1 LISKQTFDIYIYLK
15 MKNIF
20 YVLLLFSQVF
30 FAQSGFE
37 KGNDLYQ
44 KGKYAEAAKAY
55 ESVLES
61 QQESA
66 QLYFNLGNCYYKL
79 HKTAPAIYNYEKALV
94 LDPNNKQVLNNI
106 KFAQKQ
112 TIDEIKVVPKVG
124 FAKLL
129 RDFTGI
135 YPFDTWAWISITF
148 AFLFLLF
155 FMGYYLSQTVAVK
168 RIFFIGMFIVLFFVL
183 MSFSAAFFEKR
194 HYENERPAVVFAES
208 AEVRS
213 EPQKASNTTFVL
225 HEGTKV
231 YVLEKL
237 GNWKKIQLTDGT
249 EGWID
254 GNAIKEVK

>member
-1 LISKQTFDIYIYLK
+1 

-20 YVLLLFSQVF
+20 YILLLISQVF
-30 FAQSGFE
+30 FAQTGFE
-37 KGNDLYQ
+37 KGNNLYQ
-44 KGKYAEAAKAY
+44 NGKYDLAAKAY
-55 ESVLES
+55 ESVLNDNKES
-61 QQESA
+61 VE
-66 QLYFNLGNCYYKL
+66 LYFNLGNCYYKL
-79 HKTAPAIYNYEKALV
+79 HQTAPAIYNYEKALV
-94 LDPNNKQVLNNI
+94 LDPYNAAVLNNI

-135 YPFDTWAWISITF
+135 YPFETWAWISISF
-148 AFLFLLF
+148 AMLVLVF
-155 FMGYYLSQTVAVK
+155 FMGYYFLQNVVVK
-168 RIFFIGMFIVLFFVL
+168 RVFFFGMFIILLLVA
-183 MSFSAAFFEKR
+183 MSFSAAFFEKS
-194 HYENERPAVVFAES
+194 HFDNEKPAIVFAES
-208 AEVRS
+208 ADVRS
-213 EPQKASNTTFVL
+213 EPQKASNATFVL

-254 GNAIKEVK
+254 SGAIKEVK